1 MSFSWLNYETDDD
14 DDVKITNNPI
24 RKIKKKIRRKKE
36 RYKKNPSPELENEL
50 LELKEELSMYEGKE
64 KSSKPK
70 PEKKNFKKQ
79 NVKKNQ
85 QKKIRKKKSVKK
97 DNKWDDF
104 IKKKEEELKCERE
117 KYKKQRRQAE
127 EMRKKKK
134 EAKEKQ
140 RRQAEEMRKKKK
152 EAKEKFNKILSK
164 YSNILSK
171 YSNINSIPMD
181 IINWM
186 NHTTKTGYHN
196 LLKKYHPDKN
206 NNICID
212 YIKIINE
219 CRSQSKKVSFVSC
232 K

>member
-1 MSFSWLNYETDDD
+1 MSFSWLNYETDDYD
-14 DDVKITNNPI
+14 DDVKITNNPL
-24 RKIKKKIRRKKE
+24 RKLKKRIRRKEE
-36 RYKKNPSPELENEL
+36 RYKKNPSPELENEI
-50 LELKEELSMYEGKE
+50 LELQKKLSIYEGKE

-79 NVKKNQ
+79 NLKKKQ
-85 QKKIRKKKSVKK
+85 QKKFRKKKSVKK

-134 EAKEKQ
+134 EAKEK
-140 RRQAEEMRKKKK
+140 
-152 EAKEKFNKILSK
+152 FNK
-164 YSNILSK
+164 ILSK